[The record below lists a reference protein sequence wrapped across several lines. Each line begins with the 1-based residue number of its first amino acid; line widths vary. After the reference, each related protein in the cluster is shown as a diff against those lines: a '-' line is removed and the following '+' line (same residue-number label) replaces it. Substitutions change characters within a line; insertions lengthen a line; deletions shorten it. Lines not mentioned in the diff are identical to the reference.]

1 MQKPKLATVCCEGC
15 AGCHMALLDLDEALV
30 DILSQVELT
39 FSPITDFKDFN
50 FPQLDVGIVEGGI
63 GNEEQLEIVEH
74 LHRQSRI
81 LIAWGDCAVFGGI
94 NTLRNRLSTD
104 DVLRCGYVETVS
116 TVKGVIPEHEELP
129 RLLDKVLPV
138 NAVVAV
144 DGYIPGCPPA
154 PEDIAY
160 CLKELL
166 AGRLPV
172 LPADMLH
179 FD

>member
-1 MQKPKLATVCCEGC
+1 
-15 AGCHMALLDLDEALV
+15 
-30 DILSQVELT
+30 
-39 FSPITDFKDFN
+39 
-50 FPQLDVGIVEGGI
+50 VEGGI

-74 LHRQSRI
+74 LRRQSRI

-94 NTLRNRLSTD
+94 NTLRNRLPTD
-104 DVLRCGYVETVS
+104 DVLRCGYVETAS

-129 RLLDKVLPV
+129 RLLDKVLAV

-154 PEDIAY
+154 PEAIAY

>member
-1 MQKPKLATVCCEGC
+1 MKKPKLATVWCEGC
-15 AGCHMALLDLDEALV
+15 SGCHMSFLDLDEALV

-39 FSPITDFKDFN
+39 VSPLTDFKDFA
-50 FPQLDVGIVEGGI
+50 FPQVDVGIVEGGV
-63 GNEEQLEIVEH
+63 GNEENREVIEH
-74 LHRQSRI
+74 LRRQCRF

-94 NTLRNRLSTD
+94 HTLRNWLSKD
-104 DVLRCGYVETVS
+104 DVLRCSYVETAG
-116 TVKGVIPEHEELP
+116 TVNGLIPAHEDIP
-129 RLLDKVLPV
+129 QLLDKVLPV
-138 NAVVAV
+138 NTVVAV

-154 PEDIAY
+154 PEALAY

-172 LPADMLH
+172 LPADMMH

>member
-1 MQKPKLATVCCEGC
+1 VKKPKLATVWCEAC
-15 AGCHMALLDLDEALV
+15 AGCHMSFLDLDEALV
-30 DILSQVELT
+30 DILSRVELT
-39 FSPITDFKDFN
+39 VSPLTDFKDYA
-50 FPQLDVGIVEGGI
+50 FPQIEVGIVEGGV
-63 GNEEQLEIVEH
+63 GNEENQEVIERLR
-74 LHRQSRI
+74 RQCRF

-94 NTLRNRLSTD
+94 NTLRNWLSKD
-104 DVLRCGYVETVS
+104 EVLRCGYVETAG
-116 TVKGVIPEHEELP
+116 TVDGRIPAHEDLP

-154 PEDIAY
+154 PEALAY
-160 CLKELL
+160 GLKELL

-172 LPADMLH
+172 LPADMIH